1 MASSA
6 GFATPPTAFH
16 FRVEFSL
23 TVSASSFLNVN
34 NIANTVGN
42 PGRGLGLPNSND
54 TRSSSSSRS
63 EEPRDRVEMGFQEVG
78 GLTAT
83 LGVRSLNEG
92 GENRFKHQLPER
104 VTYSNLIL
112 KRGLITDSSVLQWVI
127 NALSNF
133 EFKPITIFVKLLD
146 VNEQP
151 LVTWEVVNA
160 YPVKW
165 SVSNFNAEQSTIVV
179 ESMELA
185 YQYFNYRL

>member
-1 MASSA
+1 MASE
-6 GFATPPTAFH
+6 GFSTPPLGFY

-34 NIANTVGN
+34 NLANTVSN
-42 PGRGLGLPNSND
+42 PGRGLGLPNDND
-54 TRSSSSSRS
+54 SRSSI
-63 EEPRDRVEMGFQEVG
+63 EMGFQEVG

-83 LGVRSLNEG
+83 VGVKELPEG
-92 GENRFKHQLPER
+92 GENRFKHALPDR
-104 VTYSNLIL
+104 VTYSKLTL
-112 KRGLITDSSVLQWVI
+112 KRGLITDSSVLQWCI
-127 NALSNF
+127 NAISNF

-146 VNEQP
+146 ENHQP

-165 SVSNFNAEQSTIVV
+165 SVSNFNAEQNSIVV